1 MMKWRTRIQ
10 VQIHH
15 PCLVLESRALTVPS
29 QLKSQ
34 VVDADVLQCRYIAVV
49 GVAAAVSV
57 VIGAA
62 AVAVVVVEQ
71 PVEWLIAAAMVADFV
86 GAESWEKAV
95 IVSAE
100 VADAVGAAAEE

>member
-1 MMKWRTRIQ
+1 MKWRMRIQ

-15 PCLVLESRALTVPS
+15 PCLVLESQALKVPS

-49 GVAAAVSV
+49 GVAVISVAAVVSV

-62 AVAVVVVEQ
+62 AAVVVVEQ
-71 PVEWLIAAAMVADFV
+71 P
-86 GAESWEKAV
+86 
-95 IVSAE
+95 
-100 VADAVGAAAEE
+100 EE